1 MGFIKDVITVLYAQY
16 FLIYDMTQNYGTDLI
31 EGLELVL
38 GNGEAVGEVA
48 EGQGGVLTRPPPSIM
63 RQ

>member
-1 MGFIKDVITVLYAQY
+1 MRTRIHKDQVLTIQ
-16 FLIYDMTQNYGTDLI
+16 QNYRPDLI
-31 EGLELVL
+31 EGLKLVL

-63 RQ
+63 GQ